1 MQWESFEKLEQ
12 KIKQVLEQ
20 VDKFKEENEQVTNSY
35 NNLSSKFF
43 EIEEKKK
50 SLVKENIQL
59 KAQIKEREESIKSKE
74 EKVKRKIDSLLTRIE
89 GIK

>member
-35 NNLSSKFF
+35 NNLSSRFF
-43 EIEEKKK
+43 EVEEKNK
-50 SLVKENIQL
+50 SLAKENIQL

-74 EKVKRKIDSLLTRIE
+74 EKVKRKIDNLLTRIE

>member
-20 VDKFKEENEQVTNSY
+20 VDKFKEENDQVTNSY
-35 NNLSSKFF
+35 NILSSRFF
-43 EIEEKKK
+43 EVEEKNK
-50 SLVKENIQL
+50 SLAKENIQL

-74 EKVKRKIDSLLTRIE
+74 EKVKRKIDSLLARIE